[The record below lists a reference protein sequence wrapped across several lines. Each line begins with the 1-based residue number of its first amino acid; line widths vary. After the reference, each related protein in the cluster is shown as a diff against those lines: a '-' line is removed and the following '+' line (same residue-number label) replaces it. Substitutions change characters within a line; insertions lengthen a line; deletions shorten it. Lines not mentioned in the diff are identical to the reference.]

1 VTIEKYRFLQCGILT
16 FLLPSDAYSNFV
28 LRSKPEKNACVE
40 SIPIAF
46 IAFPSLMLGFFNA
59 HTFKVPVLL
68 TSRKYNITINKPIMQ
83 KDTKIR
89 VSFPFLFGLP

>member
-46 IAFPSLMLGFFNA
+46 IAFPSLMLVFFLMLILS
-59 HTFKVPVLL
+59 K
-68 TSRKYNITINKPIMQ
+68 
-83 KDTKIR
+83 
-89 VSFPFLFGLP
+89 FLSCLPAENTTLQ